1 MKSEKQFR
9 NRAIVIEKGKCGI
22 NFNKPIYTRTG
33 TSDLR
38 KVLMKDS
45 NYNYIKH
52 KYGGKAEMFL
62 TDADV

>member
-22 NFNKPIYTRTG
+22 NFNKPIYTGTG

-38 KVLMKDS
+38 KVLMKGS

-52 KYGGKAEMFL
+52 KYGGKAEMLL

>member
-9 NRAIVIEKGKCGI
+9 NTAIVIEKGKCGI
-22 NFNKPIYTRTG
+22 NFNKPIYTGTG

-38 KVLMKDS
+38 KVLMKGS

>member
-9 NRAIVIEKGKCGI
+9 NRAIVIEKGNCGI
-22 NFNKPIYTRTG
+22 NFNKPIYTGTG

-38 KVLMKDS
+38 KVLMKGS

>member
-22 NFNKPIYTRTG
+22 NFNKPIYSGTG

-38 KVLMKDS
+38 KVLMKGS
-45 NYNYIKH
+45 NHNYIKH